1 MKKYTIEI
9 EIEETIKGSG
19 FLDTLRA
26 EVEQEQIELGIA
38 VSINKASNKV
48 HRRILAD
55 KIEELNEELSELGVS
70 FGEIKN
76 AAKNTNE
83 YREFYSEIK
92 FNESKYYLTYLPSL
106 STKNE
111 ITRYSIFSD
120 NAEFRISRNYDSYPS
135 AWTSVEEKNI
145 LEYMRD
151 SIKSE
156 IKKQYKNKYYEKN

>member
-19 FLDTLRA
+19 FLDTLRS
-26 EVEQEQIELGIA
+26 EIKQEHNELEIA
-38 VSINKASNKV
+38 YTINRASNKV
-48 HRRILAD
+48 HRRVLED
-55 KIEELNEELSELGVS
+55 KIEELNEELSELGFS
-70 FGEIKN
+70 FRRILN
-76 AAKNTNE
+76 SPQNTNE

-106 STKNE
+106 STRNGAMSDL
-111 ITRYSIFSD
+111 TRYSIFSD
-120 NAEFRISRNYDSYPS
+120 NAEFRISRSYNSYPS
-135 AWTSVEEKNI
+135 NWKIVEENNI

-156 IKKQYKNKYYEKN
+156 IKKQFKN

>member
-26 EVEQEQIELGIA
+26 EVEQERIELGIA

-48 HRRILAD
+48 HRLILAD

-76 AAKNTNE
+76 SSKETND

-92 FNESKYYLTYLPSL
+92 FNARKYCLTYLPSL

-120 NAEFRISRNYDSYPS
+120 NAKFRIDRYFHSYPS
-135 AWTSVEEKNI
+135 DWKKVEENNI

-156 IKKQYKNKYYEKN
+156 IKKQLKTK